1 MDTPYKMHLRE
12 CADTMALEAS
22 RDEVAKTYP
31 EEEEKANG
39 GFRFVIGLKS
49 LRRVLMFRGS
59 TINVVKI
66 ELF

>member
-22 RDEVAKTYP
+22 RDEVVKTYP
-31 EEEEKANG
+31 EEEEKTNG
-39 GFRFVIGLKS
+39 GFRFVVGLKS
-49 LRRVLMFRGS
+49 LRRVLMFRGN